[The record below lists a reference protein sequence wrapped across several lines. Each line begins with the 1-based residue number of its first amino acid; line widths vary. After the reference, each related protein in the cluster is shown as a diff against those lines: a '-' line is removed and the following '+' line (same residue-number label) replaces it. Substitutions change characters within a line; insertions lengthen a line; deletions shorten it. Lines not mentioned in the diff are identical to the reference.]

1 MINYKATIS
10 YDGTNY
16 KGWQVQSNTSDT
28 IQGKLQDILEKLAGE
43 KVEVIG
49 SGRTDAGVHAIA
61 QVANFHLEETVL
73 LKLQN
78 QNDTNSADSYLDKA
92 STNKNISTENNLDKA
107 LLMYINEKLP
117 RDIALNSLEQVNDKF
132 HARFNAIEK
141 TYRYRIHVSPIANVF
156 EKRFVYT
163 YLDYPLD
170 IDFMRKAAG
179 LMLGKKDFKAFCGN
193 KHMKKSTVRTLNK
206 IDIKE
211 ITDENGLREIS
222 IDYTGDGFLQ
232 NMIRI
237 MTGTLIEVGSGRR
250 KAESI
255 SETIQSLNREN
266 AGYTA
271 PPQGLSL
278 LEVKY

>member
-61 QVANFHLEETVL
+61 QVANFHLEETALEKLPNCATEACNNKAMADKQL
-73 LKLQN
+73 LF
-78 QNDTNSADSYLDKA
+78 
-92 STNKNISTENNLDKA
+92 
-107 LLMYINEKLP
+107 YINERLP
-117 RDIALNSLEQVNDKF
+117 RDIAINSLERVDDKF